1 MNDKLKQFIDEHR
14 ETFDDEQPGDSV
26 LKKIQEQLPGQAP
39 LKKMIFPW
47 RKLAAAAAILLFIV
61 AALYFILPG
70 KAKPAIPPVVDNP
83 GPVIEENTDLV
94 DPVFARQF
102 TQYREMIGLQQSELK
117 QLEKEYPQL
126 YRQFVT
132 DMNELDS
139 SYQALKLKLP
149 ANPNRELLLE
159 AMLQN
164 LQLQSELLNRQ
175 LLIIKEIK
183 QKNKQYEKNKT

>member
-14 ETFDDEQPGDSV
+14 EAFDDEQPGDAV
-26 LKKIQEQLPGQAP
+26 LKKIQEQLPGQTP
-39 LKKMIFPW
+39 VKKLVFPW
-47 RKLAAAAAILLFIV
+47 RKLAAAAAILLLIATV
-61 AALYFILPG
+61 LYYILPG
-70 KAKPAIPPVVDNP
+70 RAKPDVPPVVNNP
-83 GPVIEENTDLV
+83 GPAIEENTDLV

-126 YRQFVT
+126 YHQFVT

>member
-1 MNDKLKQFIDEHR
+1 MTDKLKQFIDEHR
-14 ETFDDEQPGDSV
+14 QQFDDEQPGDAV
-26 LKKIQEQLPGQAP
+26 LQKILVQLPGHAP
-39 LKKMIFPW
+39 VHRMK
-47 RKLAAAAAILLFIV
+47 RKISRLAAVAVILLFI
-61 AALYFILPG
+61 AGTIYFILPG
-70 KAKPAIPPVVDNP
+70 KEKTEPPVTKQHTPSIPDN
-83 GPVIEENTDLV
+83 ELLA
-94 DPVFARQF
+94 DPLFAKQF
-102 TQYREMIGLQQSELK
+102 IQYREMIGLQQSELK

-126 YRQFVT
+126 YYQFVN

-149 ANPNRELLLE
+149 ANPNREILLE

-183 QKNKQYEKNKT
+183 QKNKQYEKTKT